1 VRRLGGAIFAALVL
15 VGTIAPAA
23 FAASPTSAKAVPKVV
38 FIVGPAGAATD
49 RYRAQARVAAD
60 IARHYTPDVVELYSP
75 DATWPA
81 VKEATRGASLVV
93 YMGHG
98 NGWPSR
104 YRDSLFPPTQ
114 DGFGLNPAPG
124 GGDATHQYFG
134 EGFVGSEIQLAKNA
148 VVLLNHLCYASG
160 NTEPGLPEGTLDDAR
175 QRVDNYA
182 AGFIKAGASAVI
194 AEAWSSPNYFVR
206 AILSGNSSIQSAWL
220 HSPSANGHRI
230 AFTSQRSRGYVAQM
244 DPETATSGFT
254 RSIVMKSGLAPR
266 DVLAGAAG
274 SANANGAGD
283 ADSLLPPEPTLIG
296 TGLAL
301 SAPTFGA
308 VPTAGSKT
316 TIQLPFSIK
325 DRKQLPKK
333 LQASV
338 RWDPIDVSVVP
349 NDPANE
355 VAGGTGAAPT
365 AAAPT
370 GAATA
375 PAAPSATAPA
385 AGSATT
391 PAAAGQAGPVAAQ
404 SGNRTPAASDPSD
417 VSTPKGAG
425 ARAGDPG
432 EDAPAAATPAPASGT
447 VSVPRGK
454 LWIDAPTDVSDL
466 VVPEQLG
473 DVVAPHSVKID
484 KKAIAV
490 PVTLPTKPGRY
501 RLTVTLHDADGVA
514 YDAATQAMLPA
525 QLVRITGDF
534 DGSISVVPAASLSA
548 GTEAA
553 LGVRV
558 KNLGKAVW
566 GHGVIKTPSDQV
578 KQVPAAPATVVARW
592 VPLSAGAA
600 VDPDPDNQ
608 FASADLPVGLAP
620 GKTSD
625 AWLYLSTPAVAGDYL
640 LVLDIVDPQAGSLIA
655 SGGQPTLIRVSVT
668 AAP

>member
-1 VRRLGGAIFAALVL
+1 LGGAIFAAMVL
-15 VGTIAPAA
+15 VGAIAPAA
-23 FAASPTSAKAVPKVV
+23 FAASPNSARAVPKVV

-104 YRDSLFPPTQ
+104 YRDSLYPPTQ

-134 EGFVGSEIQLAKNA
+134 EGFVGSEIKLAKNA

-160 NTEPGLPEGTLDDAR
+160 NTEPGLPEGTLDQAR

-182 AGFIKAGASAVI
+182 AGFIKAGAAAVI

-206 AILSGNSSIQSAWL
+206 AILSGSSTIQNAWL
-220 HSPSANGHRI
+220 HSPSANSHRI
-230 AFTSQRSRGYVAQM
+230 AFTSERSRGYVAQM

-274 SANANGAGD
+274 SAHANGAGD
-283 ADSLLPPEPTLIG
+283 AAALLPPEPTLIG
-296 TGLAL
+296 SGLTL
-301 SAPTFGA
+301 STPTFGA

-316 TIQLPFSIK
+316 TIRLPFTIK

-338 RWDPIDVSVVP
+338 RWDPIDVPLVP
-349 NDPANE
+349 SDPANE
-355 VAGGTGAAPT
+355 VAAGAA
-365 AAAPT
+365 AAAGSGAAAA

-375 PAAPSATAPA
+375 PPA
-385 AGSATT
+385 AGAPTASKAPAT
-391 PAAAGQAGPVAAQ
+391 
-404 SGNRTPAASDPSD
+404 SDPSD
-417 VSTPKGAG
+417 ASRPTGVGAT
-425 ARAGDPG
+425 AGDPG
-432 EDAPAAATPAPASGT
+432 EDTPAAATPAPASGT
-447 VSVPRGK
+447 VSAPRGK
-454 LWIDAPTDVSDL
+454 LWIDAPTDASDM

-473 DVVAPHSVKID
+473 DVVAPAAVKID

-490 PVTLPTKPGRY
+490 PVTLPATPGRY

-514 YDAATQAMLPA
+514 YNAATQALLPA
-525 QLVRITGDF
+525 DFVRITGDF

-558 KNLGKAVW
+558 KNLGKSTW

-578 KQVPAAPATVVARW
+578 RQIPAAAATVVARW

-600 VDPDPDNQ
+600 LDADSESQ
-608 FASADLPVGLAP
+608 FASADLPIGLAP

-625 AWLYLSTPAVAGDYL
+625 AWLYLSTPAAAGDYL
-640 LVLDIVDPQAGSLIA
+640 LVLDIIDPQGGSLVA
-655 SGGQPTLIRVSVT
+655 SGAQPTVVRVSVT